1 MKKFVYNLFLNLLVL
16 TNPSEYNLTN
26 NTKEINKYPTP
37 RWLQITNSSSIKKF
51 INTKQVK
58 DNLHP

>member
-1 MKKFVYNLFLNLLVL
+1 MVKFVYNLFLNLLVL

-51 INTKQVK
+51 INTK
-58 DNLHP
+58 